1 MKLRRSRELAEVFPR
16 CRVLV
21 VGDIMLDRYVW
32 GEVDRISP
40 EAPVPVVEVQSE
52 SVMLGG
58 AGNVVRNLLSLGARV
73 DVAGVV
79 GDDGAVILNVDC
91 ITKLSCTGHFSN

>member
-1 MKLRRSRELAEVFPR
+1 MRGHRTRGLAGVFPR

-58 AGNVVRNLLSLGARV
+58 AGHVVRTSGFWQSLIFSARFTCLL
-73 DVAGVV
+73 
-79 GDDGAVILNVDC
+79 C
-91 ITKLSCTGHFSN
+91 QEE